1 MDDRR
6 GNQFLAIFP
15 DATLAL
21 LKGHLSNV
29 SLPQG
34 AVCFDAGDITE
45 RVYFPTTG
53 LISLVICTQGGDLV
67 EAGMVGREG
76 AAGLQSVVTRRP
88 SFTRAIVQV
97 PGLFW
102 TIPAEPLR
110 HAIEKS
116 EEAKALVN
124 RYTEILWS
132 EAQQLAACN
141 AIHQSSARL
150 ARWLLLS
157 ADRTG
162 SNNLLL
168 TQEFLGEMLGIRRTS
183 VTLLAQEIQQ
193 RGVIKYSRGKIA
205 ILDRA
210 TLEATACE
218 CYQVIRRLY
227 HEGLAATEEASIVPR
242 DTGDQQKARPHLNA
256 K

>member
-1 MDDRR
+1 MNDRR

-15 DATLAL
+15 DATLAF

-34 AVCFDAGDITE
+34 AICFDAGNVTK

-53 LISLVICTQGGDLV
+53 LISLIICTQSGDLV
-67 EAGMVGREG
+67 EAGMIGREG
-76 AAGLQSVVTRRP
+76 AAGLQSAVARRP

-102 TIPAEPLR
+102 AIPAEPLR

-116 EEAKALVN
+116 EEARALVN
-124 RYTEILWS
+124 HYTEILWA

-141 AIHQSSARL
+141 AIHQASARL
-150 ARWLLLS
+150 ARWLLQS

-205 ILDRA
+205 ILNRA
-210 TLEATACE
+210 ALEANACE

-227 HEGLAATEEASIVPR
+227 HEGFAAAEEVSIVPR
-242 DTGDQQKARPHLNA
+242 DTGVERTVNA